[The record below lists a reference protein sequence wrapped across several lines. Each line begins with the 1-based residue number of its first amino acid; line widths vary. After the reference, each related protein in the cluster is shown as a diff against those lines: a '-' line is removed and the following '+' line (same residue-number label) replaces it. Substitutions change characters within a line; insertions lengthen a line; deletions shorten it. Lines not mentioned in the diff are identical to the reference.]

1 MPVNS
6 ELQAMLDG
14 MNSGPP
20 LDQVPLE
27 LLRQRGSPI
36 PADPGASMAK
46 VVDLTLATPDGNL
59 PVRIYHPRVMERLPV
74 LVYFHGGGFVLGSI
88 DSHDSVAR
96 NLARSA
102 DCLVVSV
109 GYRLAPEHRFPAAV
123 DDCTAAVRWVHSH
136 ANDIGA
142 DAARI
147 ALGGDSAGGNL
158 AAVVALRLR
167 DEGGPMIAGQLLVY
181 PVTQLRAPVRGS
193 MAANG
198 EGYFL
203 RSRDVA
209 WFDDMYLGD
218 SEAHAHPYASPL
230 QAASLGGLAPALVIT
245 AEFDPLR
252 DQGEDYAQRLQQAG
266 VAVTLSRYDGAF
278 HAFLGMPADIGRRA
292 VTEAGQWLRAC
303 FAASCS
309 TNAGLNSTIGAQHV
323 RGS

>member
-6 ELQAMLDG
+6 ELQTLLQA

-20 LDQVPLE
+20 LDQVPVE
-27 LLRQRGSPI
+27 VLRQGGSPI
-36 PADPGASMAK
+36 PVDPGAPMAK
-46 VVDLTLATPDGNL
+46 VVDLTVATPEGNV
-59 PVRIYHPRVMERLPV
+59 PVRIYRPRTTERLPV

-96 NLARSA
+96 NLALMAS
-102 DCLVVSV
+102 CLVVSV

-123 DDCTAAVRWVHSH
+123 DDCTAAVRWVHGH
-136 ANDIGA
+136 ADLIGA

-167 DEGGPMIAGQLLVY
+167 DEGGPKIAGQLLVY
-181 PVTQLRAPVRGS
+181 PVTQLRAAVRGS

-203 RSRDVA
+203 RARDVA

-218 SEAHAHPYASPL
+218 SKAHTHPYASPL
-230 QAASLGGLAPALVIT
+230 LAASLNGLPPALVIT

-266 VAVTLSRYDGAF
+266 VTVTLSRYQGAI
-278 HAFLGMPADIGRRA
+278 HAFFGMPVDIGRRA
-292 VTEAGQWLRAC
+292 VSEAGRWLRARFEALAC
-303 FAASCS
+303 KGEATSPERS
-309 TNAGLNSTIGAQHV
+309 TT
-323 RGS
+323 

>member
-1 MPVNS
+1 MPVNP
-6 ELQAMLDG
+6 ELQTILDG

-20 LDQVPLE
+20 LDQVPVAI
-27 LLRQRGSPI
+27 LRQGGPPF
-36 PADPGASMAK
+36 PADPGAPMAK
-46 VVDLTLATPDGNL
+46 VLDLTVATPDGNI
-59 PVRIYHPRVMERLPV
+59 PVRIYRPRDMEPLPV
-74 LVYFHGGGFVLGSI
+74 LVYFHGGGWVLGSI
-88 DSHDSVAR
+88 DTHDSVAR

-123 DDCTAAVRWVHSH
+123 DDCTAAVRWVHEQ
-136 ANDIGA
+136 AQKIGA
-142 DAARI
+142 DPARI

-158 AAVVALRLR
+158 ATVVALRLR
-167 DEGGPMIAGQLLVY
+167 DEGGPAIAGQLLIY

-193 MAANG
+193 MSANA

-203 RSRDVA
+203 RARDVA
-209 WFDDMYLGD
+209 WFDDMYLGTSD
-218 SEAHAHPYASPL
+218 AHAHPHASPL
-230 QAASLGGLAPALVIT
+230 LAANLGGLAPALVIT

-278 HAFLGMPADIGRRA
+278 HAFFGMPADISRRA
-292 VTEAGQWLRAC
+292 VAEAGQWLRAR
-303 FAASCS
+303 FQEK
-309 TNAGLNSTIGAQHV
+309 NIGAAHV

>member
-6 ELQAMLDG
+6 ELQTLLQA

-20 LDQVPLE
+20 LDQVPVE
-27 LLRQRGSPI
+27 ILRQGDSPI
-36 PADPGASMAK
+36 PRDPGAPMAE
-46 VVDLTLATPDGNL
+46 VVDCAVATPDGDL
-59 PVRIYHPRVMERLPV
+59 PVRIYRPRETALLPV
-74 LVYFHGGGFVLGSI
+74 LVYFHGGGWVLGSI

-123 DDCTAAVRWVHSH
+123 DDCIAAVRWVHGH
-136 ANDIGA
+136 ANDFGA

-158 AAVVALRLR
+158 ATVVALRLR
-167 DEGGPMIAGQLLVY
+167 DEGGPKIAGQLLVY
-181 PVTQLRAPVRGS
+181 PVTQLRAPLRGS
-193 MAANG
+193 MVANA

-203 RSRDVA
+203 RARDVA

-218 SEAHAHPYASPL
+218 SQAHTHPYASPL
-230 QAASLGGLAPALVIT
+230 LAASLGGLAPALVIT

-252 DQGEDYAQRLQQAG
+252 DQGEDYARRLRQAG

-278 HAFLGMPADIGRRA
+278 HAFFGMPADIGRRA
-292 VTEAGQWLRAC
+292 VSEAGQWLRAR
-303 FAASCS
+303 FEASVP
-309 TNAGLNSTIGAQHV
+309 LMPV
-323 RGS
+323 